1 MMSLIGASSHYDTD
15 FSSKVPKDSTI
26 FHTVQNNVDEAVE
39 KLKAQGVE
47 ALGLV
52 CHVSNARQR
61 KNLVDTTVQKYGK
74 IDVVVSNAATSPS
87 TRSILDAVTKT
98 ALLARLPSKCFG
110 YSLFQYSSFT
120 KKPMPIVESRSRANA
135 MTLSARTP
143 DTTTRLK
150 T

>member
-1 MMSLIGASSHYDTD
+1 MVIQKEGASLVI
-15 FSSKVPKDSTI
+15 SSRK
-26 FHTVQNNVDEAVE
+26 QNNVDEAVE

-110 YSLFQYSSFT
+110 YSLFQYSSFVKT
-120 KKPMPIVESRSRANA
+120 IANHVSNYCSLHI
-135 MTLSARTP
+135 MSSSYPLSFCQGFYNCDQSILLQVR
-143 DTTTRLK
+143 K
-150 T
+150 

>member
-1 MMSLIGASSHYDTD
+1 MEQTNKSRFLIGASSHYDTD
-15 FSSKVPKDSTI
+15 FSSKVDSTI

-74 IDVVVSNAATSPS
+74 IDVVVSNVATSPS

-98 ALLARLPSKCFG
+98 ALLGLTKGFNFGFPGLPQIGFKAFSIGFEG
-110 YSLFQYSSFT
+110 LDF
-120 KKPMPIVESRSRANA
+120 
-135 MTLSARTP
+135 
-143 DTTTRLK
+143 
-150 T
+150 